1 MNLKILTIVAPII
14 LLGACKK
21 SESET
26 KINNSIDPKLLS
38 GEKQKSYV
46 LSTAFSWFN
55 TSPENKLE
63 MVYEVDKDNIYT
75 FYSNGTFLKQTGANK
90 DSEWDVDVWST
101 WSLDNKDSRKI
112 KLLSKL
118 LACSCDDISRKH
130 TDWYT
135 ITYLDSTTITMQYN
149 NPASQFNP
157 ASINEYTFKVK

>member
-1 MNLKILTIVAPII
+1 MNLKILIIVAAIF

-26 KINNSIDPKLLS
+26 KIDNSIDPKLLS
-38 GEKQKSYV
+38 GENQKSYV
-46 LSTAFSWFN
+46 LSSAIWWFN

-75 FYSNGTFLKQTGANK
+75 FYSNGTFLKQTGTNK
-90 DSEWDVDVWST
+90 DSQWDTDVWST

-112 KLLSKL
+112 QLLQKL
-118 LACSCDDISRKH
+118 LACSCDDRSRKQ
-130 TDWYT
+130 TDWYN
-135 ITYLDSTTITMQYN
+135 ITYCDSTTITMQYN
-149 NPASQFNP
+149 NPAGQYNP